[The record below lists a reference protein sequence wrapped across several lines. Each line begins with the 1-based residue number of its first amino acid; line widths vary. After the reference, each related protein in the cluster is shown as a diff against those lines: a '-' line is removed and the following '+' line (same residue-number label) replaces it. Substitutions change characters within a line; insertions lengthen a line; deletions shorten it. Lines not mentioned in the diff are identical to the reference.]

1 MTRQHR
7 VNDPLPC
14 IREIWSVNRASKKH
28 VIVMYLE
35 NVEIA
40 MTPVS
45 TVGYSRLIRTNQYIR
60 WKKIS
65 RIKRMWRL
73 RAYATM

>member
-7 VNDPLPC
+7 VNDPSC

-40 MTPVS
+40 MAPVS
-45 TVGYSRLIRTNQYIR
+45 TVGYSRLIRINQYIR

-65 RIKRMWRL
+65 RIRRMWKI

>member
-7 VNDPLPC
+7 VNDPSSC
-14 IREIWSVNRASKKH
+14 MREIWSVNRASKKH

-40 MTPVS
+40 TTPIR
-45 TVGYSRLIRTNQYIR
+45 TVGYSRLIRINQYIW

-65 RIKRMWRL
+65 RIRRMWR
-73 RAYATM
+73 